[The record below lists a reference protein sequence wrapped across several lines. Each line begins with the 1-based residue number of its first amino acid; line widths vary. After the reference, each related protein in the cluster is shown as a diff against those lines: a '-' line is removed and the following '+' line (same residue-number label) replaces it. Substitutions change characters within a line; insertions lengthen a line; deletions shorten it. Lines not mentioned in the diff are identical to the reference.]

1 MSFKASPSP
10 ESFLACSYSFR
21 KYGDQL
27 ARLPPRHGSRRR
39 ALPDWWRDDPG
50 LRGEAVDLPADP
62 EFLAIRATP
71 PPWIESQV
79 AALDAFSAYQ
89 RRASHVSGSASG

>member
-10 ESFLACSYSFR
+10 GSFLACSYSFR
-21 KYGDQL
+21 KHGDQL

-50 LRGEAVDLPADP
+50 LRGNHLRGLGPSDCHDASAFDFSEPAGN
-62 EFLAIRATP
+62 LC
-71 PPWIESQV
+71 
-79 AALDAFSAYQ
+79 
-89 RRASHVSGSASG
+89 